1 MRGPCSSR
9 QVIEASK
16 LKHFS
21 VKTGKPEDALGKA
34 WEEGHRRKASY
45 CGMFVFP
52 LGIVVLV
59 GMVIVL

>member
-1 MRGPCSSR
+1 M
-9 QVIEASK
+9 
-16 LKHFS
+16 
-21 VKTGKPEDALGKA
+21 GKPEDTLGKA